1 MRDSSGAQHALC
13 YATRVLAKPALL
25 IVNPVSGDA
34 EPNEEKV
41 PRITAALAAGGLA
54 VEVVTTTEEAP
65 AELLA
70 KTALGRGV
78 TRILV
83 GGGDGTV
90 SAVARELIHQD
101 ATLGVIPVGTFNNFA
116 RSLGILPDL
125 AEACRIITDGHTE
138 AIDVGLANDTDYF
151 FEAAGAGLD
160 AALFPLGEEIKSGR
174 WSRAF
179 HAFALALNYDR
190 PTFEITFDRPVA
202 EARTPPRPR
211 PSRMP
216 RSQKTTLRRQ
226 AFLAVAANG
235 PFYGSGFAVAP
246 GARLRDGQLTVS
258 IYRRFSRLELARHF
272 WSINR
277 GTRRYHPKLETYT
290 AAALKL
296 EARTP
301 QPVHLDGQPFGHTP
315 VNLRAVPAAL
325 RVFRPTAAARAE
337 SMSTS
342 GK

>member
-1 MRDSSGAQHALC
+1 LEP
-13 YATRVLAKPALL
+13 TLL

-34 EPNEEKV
+34 EPNAEKV

-54 VEVVTTTEEAP
+54 VEVATTTEEAP
-65 AELLA
+65 ADALA
-70 KTALGRGV
+70 KAALERGV
-78 TRILV
+78 RRILV

-101 ATLGVIPVGTFNNFA
+101 ATLGVIPIGTFNNFA
-116 RSLGILPDL
+116 RSLGVLPEL
-125 AEACRIITDGHTE
+125 AAACRVITDGHTE
-138 AIDVGLANDTDYF
+138 LIDVGLANETDYF

-179 HAFALALNYDR
+179 HALALAMNYDR

-202 EARTPPRPR
+202 EARGSGKTARSRTP
-211 PSRMP
+211 
-216 RSQKTTLRRQ
+216 TLRRH
-226 AFLAVAANG
+226 AFFTVAANG
-235 PFYGSGFAVAP
+235 PYYGSGFTVAP
-246 GARLRDGQLTVS
+246 GARLRDGLLTVS

-277 GTRRYHPKLETYT
+277 GSRRYSPKLETYT
-290 AAALKL
+290 AAALRL
-296 EARTP
+296 DALTP

-315 VNLRAVPAAL
+315 VSLRAVPAAL
-325 RVFRPTAAARAE
+325 RVFRPTASARAQVA
-337 SMSTS
+337 
-342 GK
+342 